1 MFKKSSELIA
11 TIIVF
16 LAGGAAGLLAA
27 AADRPAAISKR
38 VGPKGVLL
46 KAFVRPRR
54 PVAQIAPI

>member
-1 MFKKSSELIA
+1 MFKKRSELIA

-27 AADRPAAISKR
+27 ADRPAAISKR
-38 VGPKGVLL
+38 VGPKGVFL